1 MAAPKPGEPVLFDEH
16 IKPLFREK
24 DRDSMSFAFDLG
36 SFDEVSDNADM
47 ILRRLK
53 SGTMPCDGPWPAERV
68 DLFERWIQTGKQ
80 P

>member
-16 IKPLFREK
+16 VKPLFREK

-36 SFDEVSDNADM
+36 SYDEVSDNADL
-47 ILRRLK
+47 ILRRLR

-68 DLFERWIQTGKQ
+68 NLFERWVQNGKQ

>member
-1 MAAPKPGEPVLFDEH
+1 VAAPKPGEPVLFGQH
-16 IKPLFREK
+16 IEPLFREK

-36 SFDEVSDNADM
+36 SYDEVSDNADL
-47 ILRRLK
+47 ILRRLR

-68 DLFERWIQTGKQ
+68 DLFERWIQSGKQ

>member
-1 MAAPKPGEPVLFDEH
+1 MAAPKPGEPVLFEEH
-16 IKPLFREK
+16 VKPLFREK

-36 SFDEVSDNADM
+36 SYDEVSGNADL

-53 SGTMPCDGPWPAERV
+53 SGTMPCDGPWPTERV
-68 DLFERWIQTGKQ
+68 DLFERWIQSGKQ

>member
-16 IKPLFREK
+16 VKPLFREK

-36 SFDEVSDNADM
+36 SYDEVSENADL

-68 DLFERWIQTGKQ
+68 DLFQRWMQTGKQ

>member
-1 MAAPKPGEPVLFDEH
+1 
-16 IKPLFREK
+16 
-24 DRDSMSFAFDLG
+24 
-36 SFDEVSDNADM
+36 M